1 MTDLATAQRLATAPL
16 SVLGAYGHASNTTM
30 LVQLTDRMD
39 APGVRGSDREFVLDH
54 DVLGRIGSQH
64 LAVWKPVAG
73 QRPLWD
79 FEAAS
84 LPHREVAAGVV
95 DHLLGTD
102 LVPPTVWRLDGPW
115 GPGSLQAHVPHDPA
129 MHLLSWVE
137 SDEYDPGALARLVVF
152 DLVVNNTDRKASH
165 VLFGEGRFWA
175 IDHGLTFHVDDKVRT
190 VAWQL
195 QGQPVPDEL
204 RVAAG
209 DVARHLAEKSVPVT
223 EHLHSDE
230 VIATIQRARRVA
242 DSETFPVLDDR
253 SQLPWPLV

>member
-1 MTDLATAQRLATAPL
+1 MTVLATAQRLATAPL

-30 LVQLTDRMD
+30 LVQLTDGND
-39 APGVRGSDREFVLDH
+39 VLEVGGSGREFVLDH
-54 DVLGRIGSQH
+54 DELDRIGSQD

-129 MHLLSWVE
+129 MHLLTWVQ
-137 SDEYDPGALARLVVF
+137 SDEFDPGALARLVVF

-165 VLFGEGRFWA
+165 VLFGDGRFWA

-204 RVAAG
+204 RVAAA
-209 DVARHLAEKSVPVT
+209 DLARHLATETDLLT
-223 EHLHSDE
+223 EHLHGDE
-230 VIATIQRARRVA
+230 VVATIQRARRVA
-242 DSETFPVLDDR
+242 DAETFPVLDDR